1 MTKLAPW
8 IRELRLHQWTKNL
21 LLAVPA
27 IASFTFFEPGV
38 ASQLILSFISFSLIA
53 SASYI
58 FNDYIDLKNDR
69 IHEIKKNRPLASGQ
83 VSTPVALLSSA
94 LLLLTG
100 LALGFLAGSE
110 FFLILL
116 TYLVMTALYSL
127 WLKRVTLIDCLML
140 AGLYT
145 LRIIAGGAAT
155 DIEPSFWLLTF
166 SIFFFLSVAWVKRYA
181 ELESARSQGLE
192 VAPGRGYAVTDMPVI
207 LTFGSAAAG
216 MAVLVSALYL
226 DSAAIRNFY
235 ESPEV
240 AWLAIPF
247 LMYLIGRL
255 WFKAHRGQMNQDPI
269 LFLVKDLPSLLAV
282 MVSAGILVLAHI
294 GWPV

>member
-8 IRELRLHQWTKNL
+8 MRELRPHQWTKNL

-27 IASFTFFEPGV
+27 IASFTIFQPGV
-38 ASQLILSFISFSLIA
+38 LSQLVLSFISFSLIA
-53 SASYI
+53 SSSYI

-83 VSTPVALLSSA
+83 VSVSAALLISA
-94 LLLLTG
+94 LLLLAG
-100 LALGFLAGSE
+100 LLVGFLAGSE

-116 TYLVMTALYSL
+116 TYLVMTVLYSL
-127 WLKRVTLIDCLML
+127 WLKRITLIDCLML
-140 AGLYT
+140 ASLYT
-145 LRIIAGGAAT
+145 LRIIAGGVAT
-155 DIEPSFWLLTF
+155 NIEPSFWLLTF

-192 VAPGRGYAVTDMPVI
+192 VAPGRGYAVSDMPVI

-216 MAVLVSALYL
+216 MSVLVSALYL
-226 DSAAIRNFY
+226 DSSAIRNFY
-235 ESPEV
+235 EAPEV

-269 LFLVKDLPSLLAV
+269 LFLFKDFPSLLAV
-282 MVSAGILVLAHI
+282 AASAVILVLAHM

>member
-38 ASQLILSFISFSLIA
+38 VSQLILSFISFSLIA

>member
-1 MTKLAPW
+1 
-8 IRELRLHQWTKNL
+8 
-21 LLAVPA
+21 LAVPA
-27 IASFTFFEPGV
+27 IASFTIFEPGV
-38 ASQLILSFISFSLIA
+38 LSQLLLSLVSFSLIA

-69 IHEIKKNRPLASGQ
+69 FHEIKKNRPLASGQ
-83 VSTPVALLSSA
+83 ISTPGALLTSA
-94 LLLLTG
+94 VLVLIG
-100 LALGFLAGSE
+100 LGLGYLAGSE
-110 FFLILL
+110 FFLIVL
-116 TYLVMTALYSL
+116 TYLAMTALYSL
-127 WLKRVTLIDCLML
+127 WLKRITLIDCLML
-140 AGLYT
+140 ASLYT
-145 LRIIAGGAAT
+145 LRIIAGGVAT
-155 DIEPSFWLLTF
+155 RIEPSFWLLTF

-181 ELESARSQGLE
+181 ELESARAQGLE
-192 VAPGRGYAVTDMPVI
+192 IAAGRGYAVTDMPVI
-207 LTFGSAAAG
+207 LAFGSAAAG

-226 DSAAIRNFY
+226 DSSAIREFY

-269 LFLVKDLPSLLAV
+269 LFLLKDFPSLLAV
-282 MVSAGILVLAHI
+282 TVSAGILVSAHI

>member
-8 IRELRLHQWTKNL
+8 MRELRPHQWTKNL

-38 ASQLILSFISFSLIA
+38 VPQLILAFVSFSLIA

-58 FNDYIDLKNDR
+58 FNDYVDLKNDR
-69 IHEIKKNRPLASGQ
+69 IHEFKRNRPLASGQ
-83 VSTPVALLSSA
+83 VSMPVALITSG
-94 LLLLTG
+94 LLLLVG
-100 LALGFLAGSE
+100 LTLGFLVGTE
-110 FFLILL
+110 FFLLL
-116 TYLVMTALYSL
+116 LVYLVITALYSL
-127 WLKRVTLIDCLML
+127 WLKRVTLIDCLVL
-140 AGLYT
+140 ASLYT
-145 LRIIAGGAAT
+145 LRIIAGGVAT
-155 DIEPSFWLLTF
+155 EIEPSFWLLTF

-192 VAPGRGYAVTDMPVI
+192 VAPGRGYAVSDMPVI
-207 LTFGSAAAG
+207 LTFGSSAAA

-226 DSAAIRNFY
+226 DSSAIRNFY
-235 ESPEV
+235 EAPEV

-269 LFLVKDLPSLLAV
+269 LFLLRDFPSLLAV
-282 MVSAGILVLAHI
+282 TVSAGILVLAHI
-294 GWPV
+294 GLPS

>member
-8 IRELRLHQWTKNL
+8 MRELRPHQWTKNL

-27 IASFTFFEPGV
+27 IASFTIFEPGV
-38 ASQLILSFISFSLIA
+38 LSQLLLSFVSFSLIA

-69 IHEIKKNRPLASGQ
+69 FHEIKKNRPLASGQ
-83 VSTPVALLSSA
+83 ISTPGALLTSA
-94 LLLLTG
+94 VLVLIG
-100 LALGFLAGSE
+100 LGLGYLAGSE
-110 FFLILL
+110 FFLIVL
-116 TYLVMTALYSL
+116 TYLAMTALYSL
-127 WLKRVTLIDCLML
+127 WLKRITLIDCLML
-140 AGLYT
+140 ASLYT
-145 LRIIAGGAAT
+145 LRIIAGGVAT
-155 DIEPSFWLLTF
+155 RIEPSFWLLTF

-181 ELESARSQGLE
+181 ELESARAQGLE
-192 VAPGRGYAVTDMPVI
+192 IAAGRGYAVTDMPVI
-207 LTFGSAAAG
+207 LAFGSAAAG

-226 DSAAIRNFY
+226 DSSAIREFY

-269 LFLVKDLPSLLAV
+269 LFLLKDFPSLLAV
-282 MVSAGILVLAHI
+282 TVSAGILVSAHI

>member
-116 TYLVMTALYSL
+116 TYLAMTALYSL
-127 WLKRVTLIDCLML
+127 WLKRVTLIDCLTL

-247 LMYLIGRL
+247 LMYLVGRL

-269 LFLVKDLPSLLAV
+269 LFLVIDLPSLLAV
-282 MVSAGILVLAHI
+282 LVSAGILVLAHI
-294 GWPV
+294 GWPA

>member
-94 LLLLTG
+94 LLLITG

-127 WLKRVTLIDCLML
+127 WLKHVTLIDCLML

-226 DSAAIRNFY
+226 DSAAIRNYY

-247 LMYLIGRL
+247 LMYLVGRL

-269 LFLVKDLPSLLAV
+269 LFLVKDFPSLLAV
-282 MVSAGILVLAHI
+282 LVSAGILVLAHT

>member
-8 IRELRLHQWTKNL
+8 IRELRPHQWTKNL
-21 LLAVPA
+21 LLGVPA
-27 IASFTFFEPGV
+27 IASFTIFVPDV
-38 ASQLILSFISFSLIA
+38 ATQLVLAFISFSLIA

-58 FNDYIDLKNDR
+58 FNDLVDLKNDR
-69 IHEIKKNRPLASGQ
+69 IHEIKRKRPLASGQ
-83 VSTPVALLSSA
+83 ISIPVAVTSSS

-100 LALGFLAGSE
+100 LALGLLVGQD
-110 FFLILL
+110 FFQQLMI
-116 TYLVMTALYSL
+116 YLVMTALYSL
-127 WLKRVTLIDCLML
+127 WLKRITLIDCLVL
-140 AGLYT
+140 AALYT
-145 LRIIAGGAAT
+145 LRIIAGGVAT
-155 DIEPSFWLLTF
+155 GIEPSFWLLTF

-192 VAPGRGYAVTDMPVI
+192 VAPGRGYSVSDMPVI

-226 DSAAIRNFY
+226 DSSSIRDFY

-269 LFLVKDLPSLLAV
+269 LFLIRDLPSLLAV
-282 MVSAGILVLAHI
+282 ALSTVILFLAHI
-294 GWPV
+294 GWPL